1 MCSCYVFT
9 LGACSLSVLNKH
21 SNKTVTVYVHVL
33 CNATQYMLSI
43 TATILLYL
51 DCTDIWLD
59 NMMKSLL
66 MRQPL
71 TDSNRNTAQI
81 EELPSTFSE
90 DG

>member
-1 MCSCYVFT
+1 
-9 LGACSLSVLNKH
+9 
-21 SNKTVTVYVHVL
+21 
-33 CNATQYMLSI
+33 MLSI

>member
-1 MCSCYVFT
+1 MCMY
-9 LGACSLSVLNKH
+9 
-21 SNKTVTVYVHVL
+21 L
-33 CNATQYMLSI
+33 CNTTRNMLSI
-43 TATILLYL
+43 TVIILLYL

-71 TDSNRNTAQI
+71 TSDSNRNTAQI